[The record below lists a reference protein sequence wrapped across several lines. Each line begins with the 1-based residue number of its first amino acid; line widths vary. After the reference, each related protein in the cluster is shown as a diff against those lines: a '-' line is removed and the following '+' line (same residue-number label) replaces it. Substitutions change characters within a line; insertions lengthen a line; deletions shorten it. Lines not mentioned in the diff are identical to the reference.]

1 MTAGARRRLGA
12 GLAAAPAAA
21 RTVQWAVLT
30 AVVPAVLGA
39 VGFHA
44 GAAVAQEVVDLPAE
58 DRLLSPDL
66 ELVYRIGSA
75 GAEAE
80 WEEFSS
86 IESLWFDGAG
96 NLHLMDQAG
105 GFLGR
110 ARIVV
115 VDSAGGL
122 VAEFGRSGDGP
133 GEFRAPRQMYV
144 WADGSTLVQ
153 DIMHMGYHVF
163 AAGGEFERMLGRDL
177 GSDMRPERTGGRSIL
192 GGSWD
197 TSTGEEGRAILRFDL
212 SSDEVAERTLVEA
225 WAPREQEERSHT
237 VENIEDMARAEWGFE
252 PELLFDALPSG
263 GVAFSDSS
271 AYAIKLTD
279 PSGAVSRVLRRPI
292 RPLPVTEA
300 MRREERERRRERLR
314 NPSVNVR
321 GTPSPDAMA
330 TMNFLVEGQMREVEN
345 MRFYP
350 EVPVV
355 AAVRT
360 TWDGTLWVQ
369 RSAEP
374 GAEEPGP
381 IDVLAPDGRY
391 LGTLA
396 PDVLEMP
403 AAFGPGGL
411 VAFVEADAF
420 DVPVITVRRLP
431 PEIR

>member
-1 MTAGARRRLGA
+1 MTAAARRRLSG
-12 GLAAAPAAA
+12 GLAA
-21 RTVQWAVLT
+21 VLW
-30 AVVPAVLGA
+30 G
-39 VGFHA
+39 VGFQA
-44 GAAVAQEVVDLPAE
+44 QEAIAQEVVDLPAE
-58 DRLLSPDL
+58 DRLPSPEL

-96 NLHLMDQAG
+96 NLHLMDQTG

-115 VDSAGGL
+115 VDPAGGL
-122 VAEFGRSGDGP
+122 VTEFGRSGDGP
-133 GEFRAPRQMYV
+133 GEFRAPRRMYV
-144 WADGSTLVQ
+144 WADGTTLVQ

-163 AAGGEFERMLGRDL
+163 APGGEFERMLGMEP
-177 GSDMRPERTGGRSIL
+177 GSDMRPERTGGRSVV

-197 TSTGEEGRAILRFDL
+197 SSTGDEGRVILRFDL
-212 SSDEVAERTLVEA
+212 SSDEVSEQTLVEA

-237 VENIEDMARAEWGFE
+237 VEDIEDMVRAEWAFE
-252 PELLFDALPSG
+252 PALLFDVLPSG

-300 MRREERERRRERLR
+300 MRREERERRLERLR

-321 GTPSPDAMA
+321 GTPSPQTMV
-330 TMNFLVEGQMREVEN
+330 TMNFLTEARMLGVES

-350 EVPVV
+350 EVPVI
-355 AAVRT
+355 ATVRT
-360 TWDGTLWVQ
+360 TWDGTLWIQ

-411 VAFVEADAF
+411 VAFVETDAF